1 MPTQIRTKH
10 PITDAHRQ
18 AAFSRLSWPGWT
30 YEQARANPMRS
41 QLIEYT
47 AAILA
52 KQDAASAAAKQTL
65 TQRRGAV
72 V

>member
-1 MPTQIRTKH
+1 MPTQISTKH
-10 PITDAHRQ
+10 PVTDTNRQ
-18 AAFSRLSWPGWT
+18 AAFKRLCWPSWT
-30 YEQARANPMRS
+30 YEQARANPMRR
-41 QLIEYT
+41 QLIEAT

-52 KQDAASAAAKQTL
+52 KQDTASAAAKQTL